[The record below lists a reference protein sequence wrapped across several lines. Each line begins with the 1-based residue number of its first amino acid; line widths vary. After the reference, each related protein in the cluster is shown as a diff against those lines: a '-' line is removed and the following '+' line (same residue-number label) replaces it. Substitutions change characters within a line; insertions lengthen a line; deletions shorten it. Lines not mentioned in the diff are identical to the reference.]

1 MLNIA
6 SESVALML
14 RLLVESTVVEQGLT
28 TTNYQNLPV
37 LESSACNMEEL
48 DGRFYIQ
55 TFSSTSRA
63 TSMDFAQNLKGNVV
77 TYLSGNGNYIV
88 LIGPYA
94 SYNGAHNELPYQLK
108 SHGLSDDSFITQLS
122 NHQVLKFLC

>member
-14 RLLVESTVVEQGLT
+14 RLLVESTVVEQGIAT
-28 TTNYQNLPV
+28 TDYQNLPV
-37 LESSACNMEEL
+37 LESSACKMEEL
-48 DGRFYIQ
+48 DGGFYIQ

-63 TSMDFAQNLKGNVV
+63 TSMDFAQNLKGDVV
-77 TYLSGNGNYIV
+77 TYLSGDGDYVV

-94 SYNGAHNELPYQLK
+94 SYNGAYKELPNQLK
-108 SHGLSDDSFITQLS
+108 SQELSDESFITQLS
-122 NHQVLKFLC
+122 KHQVLKFLC